1 MGDIISAAGR
11 FRAGRN
17 FAAATHKF
25 AIGAPVIH
33 RLGHQSEKALFRVV
47 RHLPDGGQGL
57 QYRLKSEADGHERVT
72 FEATLERPDAGDIA
86 T

>member
-1 MGDIISAAGR
+1 MGEIISAAGR

-17 FAAATHKF
+17 FSHATNKF

-33 RLGHQSEKALFRVV
+33 KTGHQSKETLFRVV

-57 QYRLKSEADGHERVT
+57 QYRLKCEADGHERVT
-72 FEATLERPDAGDIA
+72 FEATLQEPDSVDIRA
-86 T
+86 